1 MAADKSVSRL
11 VREILDQDPSLV
23 HELQQRKTA
32 QRDIAKKI
40 KVKLID
46 SDDFSAKDPV
56 KLEGNVAV
64 AITRY
69 LKRLREQQ
77 EELLGVKRVQSILK
91 TGTTEVLDGLKHY
104 KILLHKDADY
114 NKILNIIYQQIQQGN
129 LNSSYLS
136 QNSVHIYVKKMAEG
150 IFLDHIKEIKG
161 TEITKLQESLSLLK
175 LMLPKQAAEIPGILA
190 HISSLLADQAISIY
204 DTMVLHDDHL
214 VIAFIINELHASK
227 ARDILL
233 KLNNEIIT
241 T

>member
-1 MAADKSVSRL
+1 MATDKSVSKL

-40 KVKLID
+40 KGKLID

-91 TGTTEVLDGLKHY
+91 TGTTEVIDGLKHY
-104 KILLHKDADY
+104 KILLHEDADY
-114 NKILNIIYQQIQQGN
+114 NRILNIIYQQIQQGN

-233 KLNNEIIT
+233 KLNNEVLT

>member
-1 MAADKSVSRL
+1 MSTDKSVSRI

-40 KVKLID
+40 KIQLVD
-46 SDDFSAKDPV
+46 SSDFSVKDPV

-69 LKRLREQQ
+69 LKKLRAQQ
-77 EELLGVKRVQSILK
+77 EEMLGVKRVQSILK

-104 KILLHKDADY
+104 KIHMKENADS
-114 NKILNIIYQQIQQGN
+114 NKVLQIIFNQIQQDK
-129 LNSSYLS
+129 LSSAYLS
-136 QNSVHIYVKKMAEG
+136 QNSVELYVKKMSENG
-150 IFLDHIKEIKG
+150 FLKKIHEQTGAKV
-161 TEITKLQESLSLLK
+161 TKLHDSLSQVK

-190 HISSLLADQAISIY
+190 HVSSLLADQAISIF
-204 DTMVLHDDHL
+204 DTMVLHSENL
-214 VIAFIINELHASK
+214 IIVFVINELHASK

-233 KLNNEIIT
+233 KLNNEDPSN
-241 T
+241 